1 MLTTRQLRYFETLC
15 DTLHFGRAARRLN
28 VSQPALS
35 GQIAQ
40 MEAFFGAPLFDRRPN
55 GATLTREG
63 EAVRA
68 GAARV
73 LAELRTLE
81 ALAPSAGAVLE
92 GRLRLGL
99 IATVA
104 PYLLPGLLPRLR
116 ANHPALRCEVR
127 ESLTKSLVEE
137 IVLGD
142 LDCAVAALPL
152 EAPGLATMPL
162 AEDPFLLAVPS
173 AEADRFPAS
182 PTVSDLGRERLILL
196 EEGHCLRDQALQ
208 VCRLAEAGELA
219 SFGAT
224 SLTTI
229 LQMVAGGLG
238 ATLVPSVAARAEAR
252 PGLTFLGF
260 ADPAPARSLVLAFRA
275 SSPRRRDFAALA
287 PLIRDALSA
296 EPAAAAAAAQ

>member
-1 MLTTRQLRYFETLC
+1 MLTTRQLRSFETLC

-40 MEAFFGAPLFDRRPN
+40 MEAFFGAPLFERRAT

-68 GAARV
+68 AAARV
-73 LAELRTLE
+73 LAELRALE
-81 ALAPSAGAVLE
+81 ALAPAPGAVLE

-104 PYLLPGLLPRLR
+104 PYLLPSLLPRLR

-137 IVLGD
+137 IALGD
-142 LDCAVAALPL
+142 LDCAVIALPL
-152 EAPGLATMPL
+152 EAPSLAILPL

-173 AEADRFPAS
+173 TDAARLPAA
-182 PTVSDLGRERLILL
+182 PAVSDLSRETLILL

-224 SLTTI
+224 SLNTI

-238 ATLVPSVAARAEAR
+238 STLVPSVAARAEAR
-252 PGLTFLGF
+252 PGLTLLPF
-260 ADPAPARSLVLAFRA
+260 AEPAPSRSLVLAFRA

-287 PLIRDALSA
+287 ELIRDALA
-296 EPAAAAAAAQ
+296 APAQ